1 MRFASTETIRPDATQ
16 PYRPGDVIL
25 NTGHRR
31 PRGLCPVCQSRMD
44 TLHGRACAEDSVRFP
59 FTTGPF
65 AALPASAVEADLA
78 AALDGLLS
86 GFATGFAM
94 K

>member
-16 PYRPGDVIL
+16 PYRPGDVVL
-25 NTGHRR
+25 STSHRLPKAR
-31 PRGLCPVCQSRMD
+31 CPVCASRMD
-44 TLHGRACAEDSVRFP
+44 TLYGRAVDEDATRFP

-65 AALPASAVEADLA
+65 AALTKADVQASLED
-78 AALDGLLS
+78 ALDRLV
-86 GFATGFAM
+86 TGFDL